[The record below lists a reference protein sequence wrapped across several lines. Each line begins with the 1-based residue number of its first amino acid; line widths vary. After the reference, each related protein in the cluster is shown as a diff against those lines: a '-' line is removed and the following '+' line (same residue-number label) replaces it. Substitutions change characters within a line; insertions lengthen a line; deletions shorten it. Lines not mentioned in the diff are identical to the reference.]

1 MMDLNISFAE
11 SCLHGNLSRCNKTAI
26 DRLIEMFSD
35 LLWPKLVILFTLAA
49 LAITANGLLVYII
62 VSTPR
67 LRTKSNT
74 FVVAL
79 AITDFTLGFPS
90 IPLHCAAEMGLLGR

>member
-1 MMDLNISFAE
+1 MDINSTSVE
-11 SCLHGNLSRCNKTAI
+11 SCFLDNIAKCNNDTIKLLLTNFEKILIPKAIILLSLGVLA
-26 DRLIEMFSD
+26 
-35 LLWPKLVILFTLAA
+35 VIG
-49 LAITANGLLVYII
+49 NGLLVYII

-79 AITDFTLGFPS
+79 AITDFAIGFPG
-90 IPLHCAAEMGLLGR
+90 IPLHCTAEMGLLGR